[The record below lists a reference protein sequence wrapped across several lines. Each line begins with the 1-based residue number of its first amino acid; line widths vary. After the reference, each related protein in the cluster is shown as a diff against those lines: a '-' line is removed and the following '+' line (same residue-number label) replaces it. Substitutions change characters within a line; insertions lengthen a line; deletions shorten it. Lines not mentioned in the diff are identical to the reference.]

1 MSFLSPSDSLREG
14 GHSENLMGVV
24 LRKIYRWVLE
34 FASHP
39 QAIKFMMFFTFIEA
53 SFFMIPPYPLQIAIS
68 IQNTKRSLWIA
79 LLNTIASVSGG
90 LLGYAI
96 GYYFWE
102 VSQPFFFKYIFS
114 EKMYQHVAH
123 IYNHNTIVA
132 LMTASVTPLPFKVMA
147 VIGGAT
153 HAPLTTFIIGSIL
166 GRSLRFFLVGIPLY
180 IWGEPVKFYLDKYL
194 EKIVFGVTGFVL
206 LFFAAYYIWSHT

>member
-1 MSFLSPSDSLREG
+1 M
-14 GHSENLMGVV
+14 
-24 LRKIYRWVLE
+24 RKIYNWVLQ

-79 LLNTIASVSGG
+79 FLNTIASVAGG

-96 GYYFWE
+96 GYFFWE
-102 VSQPFFFKYIFS
+102 WSQEFFFRYIFS
-114 EKMYQHVAH
+114 EKLYQTVVEV
-123 IYNHNTIVA
+123 YNNNTIVA
-132 LMTASVTPLPFKVMA
+132 LITASVTPMPFKVMA

-166 GRSLRFFLVGIPLY
+166 GRSLRFFAVGIPLY
-180 IWGEPVKFYLDKYL
+180 IWGESVKNYIDKYL
-194 EKIVFGVTGFVL
+194 ERIVLVVTGIVI
-206 LFFAAYYIWSHT
+206 LFFAIYYFWSHT